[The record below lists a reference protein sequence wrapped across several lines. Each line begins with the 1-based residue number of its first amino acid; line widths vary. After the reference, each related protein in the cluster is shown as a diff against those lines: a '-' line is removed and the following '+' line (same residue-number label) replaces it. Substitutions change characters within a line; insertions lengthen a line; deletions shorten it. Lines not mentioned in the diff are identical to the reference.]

1 MFEELRQ
8 DHRAFADVIAFVPL
22 AQVAFAG
29 LVLGLLISLKSA
41 GLMKS
46 LLFGLEPRDPGTF
59 AIAFVVVILVSL
71 SASLLP
77 ARRAASIAPVQAL
90 RTE

>member
-1 MFEELRQ
+1 VFEELRQ

-46 LLFGLEPRDPGTF
+46 LLS
-59 AIAFVVVILVSL
+59 SL
-71 SASLLP
+71 QP
-77 ARRAASIAPVQAL
+77 P
-90 RTE
+90 

>member
-1 MFEELRQ
+1 MCIRDRLLGESLQ
-8 DHRAFADVIAFVPL
+8 LTV
-22 AQVAFAG
+22 AG
-29 LVLGLLISLKSA
+29 LALGLLIALMSA

-46 LLFGLEPRDPGTF
+46 LLFGLQPRDPGTF